1 MLEVFSEKVSK
12 QRFFSLSTIIYSKI
26 NMNVAKK
33 KCLGNNL
40 PTHIKENPD
49 FPWQLLSAKANFE
62 G

>member
-26 NMNVAKK
+26 NMNVVKE

-40 PTHIKENPD
+40 QTHIKENPD

>member
-26 NMNVAKK
+26 NMNVVKK

-40 PTHIKENPD
+40 QTHIKENPD
-49 FPWQLLSAKANFE
+49 FP
-62 G
+62 